1 MRLPARMLI
10 TTATVLT
17 AVKTG
22 PDRLG
27 QYTTSWIA
35 LTENDTVPAAHFPA
49 GEKIIRA
56 AQLRT
61 VKVSRE
67 AYLDGSIDL
76 NPQTHR
82 LRLDGQDYA
91 ITLVNE
97 WPGFT
102 VAGLVSV

>member
-1 MRLPARMLI
+1 MRLPARMLT
-10 TTATVLT
+10 TTATVLSG
-17 AVKTG
+17 VKTG

-27 QYTTSWIA
+27 QFATTWEATGQPI
-35 LTENDTVPAAHFPA
+35 PAAHFPA

-76 NPQTHR
+76 NPETHR
-82 LRLDGQDYA
+82 LHLDGQDYR
-91 ITLVNE
+91 ITLVDE
-97 WPGFT
+97 WDGFT
-102 VAGLVSV
+102 VCGLVSV